1 MDVVTLE
8 MHDSVAAVRL
18 QRGVSN
24 AINLALV
31 SELSSLLSEAA
42 RDRQVH
48 GLVLTS
54 SNSKFF
60 SIGFDLPELYDLSP
74 QDFKVFY
81 QAFNRLCLEL
91 YSWPKPTLAALPGHA
106 IAGGCIL
113 AMCCDG
119 RIIAP
124 GRKLMGLNEI
134 KLGVPVPYPAD
145 RILQEIVGGRN
156 ASTIMEGGE
165 FYPPDE
171 ALALGLVDQILP
183 AEELETAAMEK
194 VRGIGALSPQAFALI
209 KRNRVEPVT
218 DRITQVLDEKEKNF
232 MESWFSPEARALV
245 AEARKNF

>member
-1 MDVVTLE
+1 MKIVTLE
-8 MHDSVAAVRL
+8 MYDSVAVVRL

-31 SELSSLLSEAA
+31 TELSSLLSQAA

-60 SIGFDLPELYDLSP
+60 SIGFDLPALYDLSP
-74 QDFKVFY
+74 QDFKQFY
-81 QAFNRLCLEL
+81 QAYNRLCLDL

-145 RILQEIVGGRN
+145 RILREIVGGRN
-156 ASTIMEGGE
+156 ARMIMEGGE

-183 AEELETAAMEK
+183 AEDLETAAME
-194 VRGIGALSPQAFALI
+194 RIRSIGALSPQAFALI
-209 KRNRVEPVT
+209 KRNRVEPVM
-218 DRITQVLDEKEKNF
+218 DRITRVLGDKEKNF
-232 MESWFSPEARALV
+232 MECWHSPETRTLLAD
-245 AEARKNF
+245 ARKNF